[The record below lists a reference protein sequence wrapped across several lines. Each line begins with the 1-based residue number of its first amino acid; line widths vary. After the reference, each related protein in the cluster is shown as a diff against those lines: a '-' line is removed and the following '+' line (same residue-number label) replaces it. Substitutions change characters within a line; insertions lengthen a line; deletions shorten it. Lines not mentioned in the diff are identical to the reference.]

1 MTTFLIFVGLISIL
15 IFTNFIYGTYL
26 TNNTQEK
33 WEKFKQD
40 DPITADKVERKERN
54 NSSSKSRENNRD
66 KTKQEAAMDS
76 GVQLNK
82 CSISMGYTIKMLDDI
97 ENKIS
102 IDNIES
108 FLIIAYIC
116 RKGIINRVNKHPF
129 WILNNIDIVIP
140 TSQFTQISKT
150 MEEAMDSSVNR
161 LKRLAS
167 GDRNTSEL
175 IENILLGGNELENL
189 ERIFPNEIKPQLNM
203 FCQIDL

>member
-33 WEKFKQD
+33 REKFKQD

-66 KTKQEAAMDS
+66 KTKQESAMDS

-116 RKGIINRVNKHPF
+116 RKGIINRVNKYPF

-189 ERIFPNEIKPQLNM
+189 ERTFPNEIKPQLNM

>member
-15 IFTNFIYGTYL
+15 IFTNFIYGTYM

-82 CSISMGYTIKMLDDI
+82 CSISMGYAIKMLDDI